1 MSYDPLIQEP
11 DLMLE
16 QSRGESTVK
25 FVEGDCS
32 RHEVAISAVV
42 IRSVDFRVCTMVGLD
57 EIDSVDVDSVE
68 GWVVTSSVVD
78 VRLELIVVG
87 IGLDKDDIWEDG
99 IVCVDTASSV
109 KFEMFSWILKL
120 I

>member
-1 MSYDPLIQEP
+1 MSNDPLIQEP

-25 FVEGDCS
+25 FVEDDCS

-42 IRSVDFRVCTMVGLD
+42 VRSVDFRVCTMVGLD
-57 EIDSVDVDSVE
+57 EIDFVDVDSV
-68 GWVVTSSVVD
+68 GWFVTTSVVGM
-78 VRLELIVVG
+78 RLELIVVG
-87 IGLDKDDIWEDG
+87 IGLDKDIWEG
-99 IVCVDTASSV
+99 GVVCVDTASSV